1 MDHLKVLD
9 CGNYYTI
16 INTKGGYENHCHTYT
31 ENTAK
36 MLCRLIKN
44 KRVPKSKRLR
54 KSAKRVTLDE
64 KYQNEIDIK
73 IEKDRQKPKYVNINK
88 GVKK

>member
-1 MDHLKVLD
+1 
-9 CGNYYTI
+9 
-16 INTKGGYENHCHTYT
+16 
-31 ENTAK
+31 

-44 KRVPKSKRLR
+44 KRVPKSKWLR

-73 IEKDRQKPKYVNINK
+73 IEKDKQKPKYVNINK
-88 GVKK
+88 GPK